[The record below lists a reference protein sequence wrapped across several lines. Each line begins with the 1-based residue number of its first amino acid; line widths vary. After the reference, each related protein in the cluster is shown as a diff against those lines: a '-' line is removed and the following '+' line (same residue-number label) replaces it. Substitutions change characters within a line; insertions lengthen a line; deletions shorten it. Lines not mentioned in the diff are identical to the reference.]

1 MLRKL
6 LLGTAL
12 ATFAA
17 IGSANA
23 LIIDNFNTP
32 ADTSNAVYLGSGGS
46 SPVGGT
52 TVVPCPAGICSG
64 SNNYVGLAS
73 DILGGQRNLA
83 TEGLGLRPVAPP
95 ANFSS
100 LAAISNGGTF
110 THSQTTGFRARSTIT
125 WNAGGAGLGGG
136 AGIDILAD
144 GNFLHLVVVAADQ
157 AAQWQVRLQDS
168 GGDVAVQQFGTGGN
182 TLNFDIFVNM
192 LDYLLINPAIDLAHI
207 TSIQFIANATGA
219 DSFDTTVDLFETVPE
234 PMTMTLLGMGLAG
247 LGLVARRRRQTA

>member
-1 MLRKL
+1 VIRNL
-6 LLGTAL
+6 LLGTVL
-12 ATFAA
+12 SVTAA
-17 IGSANA
+17 IGSAHA
-23 LIIDNFNTP
+23 LLIDNFNTP
-32 ADTSNAVYLGSGGS
+32 GDSSNAVYLGSGGS

-64 SNNYVGLAS
+64 SNGFVGSTS
-73 DILGGQRNLA
+73 DIVGGTRNLA

-125 WNAGGAGLGGG
+125 WDAGGAGLGGG
-136 AGIDILAD
+136 AGINMLAD

-157 AAQWQVRLQDS
+157 AAQWQVRLQDTD
-168 GGDVAVQQFGTGGN
+168 GDFASVQFGTGGN

-192 LDYLLINPAIDLAHI
+192 LDYLVVNPLLNLSNIR
-207 TSIQFIANATGA
+207 SIQFVANATGG

-247 LGLVARRRRQTA
+247 LGLVTRRRRQTA